1 MRKSPFAIGF
11 VSGLPFSVVAGLIS
25 WKYHF
30 FIIVWLVTISAQVCG
45 GIYGAKY
52 LHQENIRKDWL
63 RILFWSNT
71 FAWVFPPIGL
81 FNAAATRVIN
91 SRNQAADRKLFMR
104 LATIGFWLSLIN
116 AVILAKLFIH
126 I

>member
-11 VSGLPFSVVAGLIS
+11 VNGLPYGVIVGLIS

-30 FIIVWLVTISAQVCG
+30 FIIVGLITIIAQACG
-45 GIYGAKY
+45 SIYGARY
-52 LHQENIRKDWL
+52 LHRENIRNDWL

-71 FAWVFPPIGL
+71 FAWVIPPIGL
-81 FNAAATRVIN
+81 FNSAATGVIN

-116 AVILAKLFIH
+116 ATILAKLFI
-126 I
+126 